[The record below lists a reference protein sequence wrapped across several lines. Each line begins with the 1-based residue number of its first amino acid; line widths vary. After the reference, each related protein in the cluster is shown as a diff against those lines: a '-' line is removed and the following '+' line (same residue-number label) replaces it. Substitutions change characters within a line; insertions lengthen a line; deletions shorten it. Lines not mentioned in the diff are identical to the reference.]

1 MKIESGTIIRLVLLV
16 LALANQILSMLG
28 YPVLPIADEQVESV
42 VSVLF
47 TVVVSL
53 VAYWK
58 NNSFTKPAIEA
69 DKLLKEMKE
78 VEKTPQGVS
87 K

>member
-1 MKIESGTIIRLVLLV
+1 VKIESGTIIRLVLLV

-78 VEKTPQGVS
+78 GEKTPQGVS

>member
-78 VEKTPQGVS
+78 GEKTPQGVS

>member
-1 MKIESGTIIRLVLLV
+1 VKIESGTIIRLVLLV